1 MRSSHCH
8 HQGWHGKLCAYCYLS
23 SSETFPIH
31 QNISN
36 SHPLLTYRW
45 LFIHSA
51 YLKQVLSKLSCAA
64 SFLQVSVSMQ
74 NLLSPLTPPMITI
87 RVISYPKDLPSLGK
101 TNIQYA
107 TKYKL
112 VYLLPC
118 AMSAVARS
126 NVCKSSPITGLDRP
140 RGFQEV
146 TVPRFSWQRHRMVVG
161 CQPNA
166 PAAFT
171 PGKYSWYS
179 FLLEAESTPG
189 P

>member
-31 QNISN
+31 QNISK
-36 SHPLLTYRW
+36 SYLLLTYRG
-45 LFIHSA
+45 LFIHNA
-51 YLKQVLSKLSCAA
+51 YPKQALSKLSFAA

-74 NLLSPLTPPMITI
+74 NLLSPPTPPTTTI

-112 VYLLPC
+112 VYVLPC
-118 AMSAVARS
+118 AMSAVARP
-126 NVCKSSPITGLDRP
+126 NVCTSVKFRSRNGSIWQYTWLHVSYKNMD
-140 RGFQEV
+140 FILY
-146 TVPRFSWQRHRMVVG
+146 RFSSEG
-161 CQPNA
+161 NA
-166 PAAFT
+166 NFT
-171 PGKYSWYS
+171 
-179 FLLEAESTPG
+179 L
-189 P
+189 